1 MKRFFVLL
9 TGALCLSSWLAHA
22 GREMTVHVGRLES
35 AFVVNL
41 PANPTTGYQW
51 QVAQFDK
58 SLLTLTSQHYVA
70 PKPQIMG
77 AGGDSLFT
85 FQLRQGK
92 FYPKST
98 AMVFTYARSWEPSSA
113 MLTKV
118 TVKFDE

>member
-1 MKRFFVLL
+1 MKRFFLL
-9 TGALCLSSWLAHA
+9 ITGALCLSSWLAHA
-22 GREMTVHVGRLES
+22 GREMTVHVGRLQP
-35 AFVVNL
+35 AFVVKL

-51 QVAQFDK
+51 QVTQFDK
-58 SLLTLTSQHYVA
+58 SLLTLISQHYVA

-77 AGGDSLFT
+77 AGGDCLFT

-92 FYPKST
+92 PYPKST

-118 TVKFDE
+118 TVKFGE